1 MNIPIMKINQKHKFL
16 DKKLSFGAK
25 IGGFLKDFGSLL
37 LFIIIVGF
45 YVLHIGIH
53 WLLKPRRFTPVI
65 LSGGLQL
72 KLETIYARIMSIIDP
87 EPKKSFNRSYL
98 IELSLKN
105 MRAKKTRTMVTM
117 GGMAIG
123 IAFIVFLVSVGYGLQ
138 NMVVSRVARLDELK
152 QTDVVPGLSAD
163 LTLTDETMTKF
174 SAITNVK
181 DVLPVIAVVGKISY
195 QNSVSDMAVYGVTTD
210 YLKNSAIQPI
220 RGKIFDNANMVT
232 MIDSKQGQV
241 AGVST
246 ASQTQAI
253 GDTVGDLDFVIEP
266 SSWLRVRESASPKGK
281 LLGYTRRVE
290 GKQSGVEVIGEYY
303 LVDAKDEKILLDA
316 EGNKVSKWV
325 KTKVP
330 LWEKKTCNTTEN
342 AACEDGSYLPVISN
356 QDSQEQVEG
365 YIAEVSMDVRLTGN
379 SGNVLGVT
387 TDNTTGSLPIVNI
400 ASESATTLEQQ
411 KKVLEISKE
420 AKRLA
425 VVNRSTLQVLNL
437 TEAEAV
443 GKKVSLTFVV
453 VGDLIADQKEKI
465 ESAPSEYTI
474 IGVTPDEGTPMV
486 YVPFIDLRSLGITK
500 YSQMKIIV
508 NDTGSL
514 AKVRATVEAGGYG
527 TISVADT
534 VAQIDKLF
542 ASFRLVLA
550 ILGMVALSVAA
561 LGMFNTLTV
570 SLLERTREV
579 GLMKAMGMKSSEVK
593 DLFLTESMIMGFFG
607 GVIGLVAGTLIGKI
621 LSLILTAFSLV
632 KGVGTVDIS
641 FVPPI
646 FVFAVLVLSV
656 VVGILTGYFPAKRAT
671 KISALNAL
679 RYE

>member
-1 MNIPIMKINQKHKFL
+1 MKIKNMIYNQKPKFNN
-16 DKKLSFGAK
+16 KKVSFGTK
-25 IGGFLKDFGSLL
+25 ISLFFRGLGSLL
-37 LFIIIVGF
+37 FFIVIVAF
-45 YVLHIGIH
+45 FMLHLGIN
-53 WLLKPRRFTPVI
+53 WFLTRRLTPSFLKT
-65 LSGGLQL
+65 GL
-72 KLETIYARIMSIIDP
+72 KLKLDAVYAKVMAIIDP
-87 EPKKSFNRSYL
+87 EPKRSFNRSYL

-105 MRAKKTRTMVTM
+105 MKAKRTRTMVTM

-163 LTLTDETMTKF
+163 LILNDETMAKF
-174 SAITNVK
+174 KAITNVK
-181 DVLPVIAVVGKISY
+181 EVLPVIAVVGKISY
-195 QNSVSDMAVYGVTTD
+195 QNSVSDMAVYGVTTE

-220 RGKIFDNANMVT
+220 RGKIFDNANEVT
-232 MIDSKQGQV
+232 MIENKQGQV
-241 AGVST
+241 AGVAT
-246 ASQTQAI
+246 ENQTLTI
-253 GDTVGDLDFVIEP
+253 GDTIGDLDFMIEP
-266 SSWLRVRESASPKGK
+266 SSWLRVRDSASPKGK

-290 GKQSGVEVIGEYY
+290 GKQSGVEVVGEYY
-303 LVDAKDEKILLDA
+303 VVDSKNTEELVDAD
-316 EGNKVSKWV
+316 GNKVSKWV

-330 LWEKKTCNTTEN
+330 LWQSKACDVADN
-342 AACEDGSYLPVISN
+342 AACEEGKYLPVMN
-356 QDSQEQVEG
+356 DQDGQEQVEG
-365 YIAEVSMDVRLTGN
+365 YIAELSMDVRLTGN
-379 SGNVLGVT
+379 SGNVLGIT
-387 TDNTTGSLPIVNI
+387 TENTTGSLPVVNI

-411 KKVLEISKE
+411 KKVLEMSPD
-420 AKRLA
+420 AKRVA
-425 VVNRSTLQVLNL
+425 VVNRSTLQILNL
-437 TEAEAV
+437 SENDAV

-500 YSQMKIIV
+500 YSQMKLIV
-508 NDTGSL
+508 ADTNSL
-514 AKVRATVEAGGYG
+514 AKVRATVEASGYG

-632 KGVGTVDIS
+632 KGVGTVDVS
-641 FVPPI
+641 FVPPVFI
-646 FVFAVLVLSV
+646 FAVLVLSV

>member
-1 MNIPIMKINQKHKFL
+1 MKIPTMKINQKHKFENNRV
-16 DKKLSFGAK
+16 SFGAK
-25 IGGFLKDFGSLL
+25 IRLFFSGLSSLL
-37 LFIIIVGF
+37 LFIVIVAL
-45 YVLHIGIH
+45 YVSHIGIA
-53 WLLKPRRFTPVI
+53 WLLKPRRFTPRF
-65 LSGGLQL
+65 LSYGF
-72 KLETIYARIMSIIDP
+72 KSKYESFHTKVMSLIDP

-105 MRAKKTRTMVTM
+105 MKAKKTRTMVTM

-163 LTLTDETMTKF
+163 LILNDETMAKF
-174 SAITNVK
+174 KAITNVK

-220 RGKIFDNANMVT
+220 KGKIFDNANNVSMVVNN
-232 MIDSKQGQV
+232 QGQV
-241 AGVST
+241 NGAT
-246 ASQTQAI
+246 TENQTFAI
-253 GDTVGDLDFVIEP
+253 GDTIGDLDFVMEP
-266 SSWLRVRESASPKGK
+266 SSWLRVRDSASPKGK

-290 GKQSGVEVIGEYY
+290 GKQTGVEVVGEYY
-303 LVDAKDEKILLDA
+303 LVDTKDEKTLLDA
-316 EGNKVSKWV
+316 DGNKVGKWV
-325 KTKVP
+325 KTTVP
-330 LWEKKTCNTTEN
+330 LWQKKPCDVAEN
-342 AACEDGSYLPVISN
+342 AACEEGSYLPMLN
-356 QDSQEQVEG
+356 DQDGQEQVEG

-379 SGNVLGVT
+379 SGNVLGIT
-387 TDNTTGSLPIVNI
+387 TENTTGSLPVVNI

-411 KKVLEISKE
+411 KKVLEISPE
-420 AKRLA
+420 AKRVA
-425 VVNRSTLQVLNL
+425 IVNRSTLQILNL
-437 TEAEAV
+437 SENEAV

-453 VGDLIADQKEKI
+453 VGDLIADKTEKI

-474 IGVTPDEGTPMV
+474 IGVIPDEGTPMV

-500 YSQMKIIV
+500 YSQMKLIV
-508 NDTGSL
+508 ADTNSL
-514 AKVRATVEAGGYG
+514 AKVRATVEASGYG

>member
-1 MNIPIMKINQKHKFL
+1 MKIPAMKTNQKRNFEKNRV
-16 DKKLSFGAK
+16 SFGTNVHLFVK
-25 IGGFLKDFGSLL
+25 GLGSLL
-37 LFIIIVGF
+37 LFIVIVGL
-45 YVLHIGIH
+45 YVLHLGVD
-53 WLLKPRRFTPVI
+53 WLLKPRRFTPRF
-65 LSGGLQL
+65 LSYNF
-72 KLETIYARIMSIIDP
+72 KPKYEVFHTKMMSLIDP

-105 MRAKKTRTMVTM
+105 MKAKKTRTMVTM

-174 SAITNVK
+174 KAITNVK

-210 YLKNSAIQPI
+210 YLKNSAIQPV
-220 RGKIFDNANMVT
+220 RGKIFENANAV
-232 MIDSKQGQV
+232 SEVQNKQGQV
-241 AGVST
+241 AGVT
-246 ASQTQAI
+246 TDNQTFAI
-253 GDTVGDLDFVIEP
+253 GDTLGDLDFVIEP
-266 SSWLRVRESASPKGK
+266 SSWLRVRDSASPKGK

-303 LVDAKDEKILLDA
+303 LADSKDKVTLLDA
-316 EGNKVSKWV
+316 DGNKISRWV
-325 KTKVP
+325 KTTVP
-330 LWEKKTCNTTEN
+330 LWQSKSCNVADN
-342 AACEDGSYLPVISN
+342 AACEEGKYVPLVNDQDG
-356 QDSQEQVEG
+356 QEQIEG
-365 YIAEVSMDVRLTGN
+365 YIAELSMDTRLVGN
-379 SGNVLGVT
+379 SGNVLGIT
-387 TDNTTGSLPIVNI
+387 TDNTTGSLPVINI

-411 KKVLEISKE
+411 KKVLEISPE
-420 AKRLA
+420 AKRVA
-425 VVNRSTLQVLNL
+425 VVNRSTLQILNL
-437 TEAEAV
+437 SESNAV

-453 VGDLIADQKEKI
+453 VGDLIADKSEKI

-500 YSQMKIIV
+500 YSQMKLIV
-508 NDTGSL
+508 ADTNSL
-514 AKVRATVEAGGYG
+514 AKVRTTVEAGGYG

-561 LGMFNTLTV
+561 LGMFNTLTI

-607 GVIGLVAGTLIGKI
+607 GVIGLIAGTLIGKM

-641 FVPPI
+641 YVPPI
-646 FVFAVLVLSV
+646 FVFTVLVLSV

>member
-1 MNIPIMKINQKHKFL
+1 MKMTNMNNYQLNNQNKNKVSWGV
-16 DKKLSFGAK
+16 KLKTFFNG
-25 IGGFLKDFGSLL
+25 LGSLL
-37 LFIIIVGF
+37 LFILIVAL
-45 YVLHIGIH
+45 YVLHIGLN
-53 WLLKPRRFTPVI
+53 WLLRPRRFTPLF
-65 LSGGLQL
+65 LSGRL
-72 KLETIYARIMSIIDP
+72 KPKLDAWHNKVMSMIDP
-87 EPKKSFNRSYL
+87 DPKGSFNRSYL

-105 MRAKKTRTMVTM
+105 MKAKKTRTMVTM

-163 LTLTDETMTKF
+163 LILNDETMAKF
-174 SAITNVK
+174 KAITNVK

-220 RGKIFDNANMVT
+220 KGKIFDNANNVSMVVNN
-232 MIDSKQGQV
+232 QGQV
-241 AGVST
+241 NGAT
-246 ASQTQAI
+246 TENQTFAI
-253 GDTVGDLDFVIEP
+253 GDTIGDLDFVIEP
-266 SSWLRVRESASPKGK
+266 SSWLRVRDNASPKGK

-290 GKQSGVEVIGEYY
+290 GKQTGVEVVGEYY
-303 LVDAKDEKILLDA
+303 LVDTKDEKTLLDA
-316 EGNKVSKWV
+316 DGNKVGKWV
-325 KTKVP
+325 KTTVP
-330 LWEKKTCNTTEN
+330 LWQKKSCDVTEN
-342 AACEDGSYLPVISN
+342 AACEEGSYLPMLN
-356 QDSQEQVEG
+356 DQDGQEQVKG

-379 SGNVLGVT
+379 SGNVLGIT
-387 TDNTTGSLPIVNI
+387 TENTTGSLPVVNI

-411 KKVLEISKE
+411 KKVLEISPE
-420 AKRLA
+420 AKRVA
-425 VVNRSTLQVLNL
+425 IVNRSTLQILNL
-437 TEAEAV
+437 SENEAV

-453 VGDLIADQKEKI
+453 VGDLIADKTEKI

-474 IGVTPDEGTPMV
+474 IGVIPDEGTPMV

-500 YSQMKIIV
+500 YSQMKLIV
-508 NDTGSL
+508 ADTNSL
-514 AKVRATVEAGGYG
+514 AKVRATVEASGYG

-641 FVPPI
+641 FVPLI